1 MWTILGYIAAGIMI
15 FCIGFITGAVYVAYH
30 KVGKE
35 AEEEFSDRFPY
46 ESQEYVL
53 GKAETGDKND

>member
-15 FCIGFITGAVYVAYH
+15 FCIGFVTGAVYVAYH

-35 AEEEFSDRFPY
+35 AEEDFADRYPY

-53 GKAETGDKND
+53 GKAETGDKR

>member
-1 MWTILGYIAAGIMI
+1 MWTILGCITAGIVI
-15 FCIGFITGAVYVAYH
+15 FCIGFFVGAIYVAYH

-53 GKAETGDKND
+53 GEAEEGKK

>member
-1 MWTILGYIAAGIMI
+1 MGYIAADIMI
-15 FCIGFITGAVYVAYH
+15 FCIGFVTGAVYVAYH
-30 KVGKE
+30 EVGKE
-35 AEEEFSDRFPY
+35 AEEDFVDRYPY

>member
-1 MWTILGYIAAGIMI
+1 MWTILGYIAAAIVI
-15 FCIGFITGAVYVAYH
+15 FCIGFVTGAIYVAYH

-35 AEEEFSDRFPY
+35 AEEELADRYPY

-53 GKAETGDKND
+53 GEAETGDKR